1 MKKELKNKTENLKK
15 ILYNNEFNDQDRLII
30 QKNLFELLRECIKS
44 QVYEVE
50 VGSYILNINPN
61 TLSVKYETPETIIEL
76 SNEDIYFET
85 ERELEVKFYTL
96 KDVSLND
103 RSYPIIKVSGLIN
116 NVDGDIIES
125 YQIELF
131 TKNEDNIKNYLSDN
145 LGEFT
150 FTSLDIETPY
160 SVILSRTIKNNSLRI
175 NPINFFKKDSVIPII
190 YDYTNKRYINASND
204 DKISRD
210 YIPYLPVLQDKKEIV
225 NYLYGLIIDFYNDY
239 LNKQ

>member
-160 SVILSRTIKNNSLRI
+160 SVILRSEEHTSELQSL
-175 NPINFFKKDSVIPII
+175 
-190 YDYTNKRYINASND
+190 A
-204 DKISRD
+204 
-210 YIPYLPVLQDKKEIV
+210 
-225 NYLYGLIIDFYNDY
+225 
-239 LNKQ
+239 